1 MEIDTKQTLH
11 EAADYLRA
19 AVKIIEMY
27 ERADR
32 ELDYEAG
39 TIFHGFIVRAL
50 GRFYKLILPKL
61 EMLPE
66 LAEMLEMSKRPI
78 AQGEYDTMDRELMRQ
93 YVDDGFEKIM
103 RKLND
108 KTRN

>member
-1 MEIDTKQTLH
+1 MIKQTLH

-27 ERADR
+27 EGADR

-50 GRFYKLILPKL
+50 GRFYKLILPKS

-66 LAEMLEMSKRPI
+66 LVEMLEMSKHPI
-78 AQGEYDTMDRELMRQ
+78 TQEEFDAMNKELVRQ

>member
-1 MEIDTKQTLH
+1 MIKQTLR

-27 ERADR
+27 EGADR
-32 ELDYEAG
+32 ELDDGAG

-50 GRFYKLILPKL
+50 GRFYKLILPNS

-66 LAEMLEMSKRPI
+66 LAETLEMSKHPI
-78 AQGEYDTMDRELMRQ
+78 TQEEYDAMNRELMRQ

-108 KTRN
+108 ETRN